1 MALGP
6 RVPQRGEVYSL
17 DPNPTLGKEMRDR
30 HYWLVLTEEAVNRHG
45 MVVAVV
51 INTVAEGMRKAGLAV
66 QVSAGA
72 VNGVAVINQVRS
84 FDFRARDQEGGGVT
98 YEGTADAAIVADI
111 AARVASLIDPE
122 PPPSPQPRG
131 RGKAK
136 EASAIEG
143 SLGAVLK
150 EAFASQG
157 GGASAEEASAKKKD
171 PQSGRKK

>member
-6 RVPQRGEVYSL
+6 RVPRRGEVYSL
-17 DPNPTLGKEMRDR
+17 DPNPTLGKEMRGR

-66 QVSAGA
+66 QVSAGS

-122 PPPSPQPRG
+122 PPPPPQPKG

-136 EASAIEG
+136 GAPAIEG

-157 GGASAEEASAKKKD
+157 GEASVEEASAKKKG
-171 PQSGRKK
+171 PRFGRKK

>member
-1 MALGP
+1 
-6 RVPQRGEVYSL
+6 
-17 DPNPTLGKEMRDR
+17 MRDR
-30 HYWLVLTEEAVNRHG
+30 HYWLVLTEETVNRHG

-66 QVSAGA
+66 QMSAGA

-98 YEGTADAAIVADI
+98 FEGTADAAIVADI

-122 PPPSPQPRG
+122 PPSPPQPRG
-131 RGKAK
+131 RGRAK
-136 EASAIEG
+136 EIPEIEG
-143 SLGAVLK
+143 SLAAVLK
-150 EAFASQG
+150 EAFASQE
-157 GGASAEEASAKKKD
+157 GGASAEEASAKKG